1 MKALLKLCMGALLAI
16 PLCLSAQTYKIDWYT
31 VDGGGGTS
39 SGGAYTLSGTIGQ
52 PDAGTLAGGNYL
64 LEGGFWGGAFAVQ
77 QVGSPTLFINR
88 VGANVQLNW
97 DPNTPGFVLEQS
109 LSLSPPAWSAVAGGA
124 NGAVLPATGPTKFYR
139 LRRP

>member
-1 MKALLKLCMGALLAI
+1 MKTLLKPWIGALLAI
-16 PLCLSAQTYKIDWYT
+16 PFCLSAQTYKIDWYT
-31 VDGGGGTS
+31 IDGGGGTS

-52 PDAGTLAGGNYL
+52 PDAGSLAGGSYL
-64 LEGGFWGGAFAVQ
+64 LVGGFWGGAFAVQ

-88 VGANVQLNW
+88 VGPDVQLSW

-109 LSLSPPAWSAVAGGA
+109 LSLAPAAWSAVAGGA
-124 NGAVLPATGPTKFYR
+124 NGAVLPATGPTRFYR